1 MSESDKTSRRYTDKE
16 VGLILRR
23 ASNLQRA
30 EPTGPDP
37 SGFTLAELEDVALE
51 AGIDSRLLRQAAA
64 EVDAGETG
72 TLGQRLAG
80 APLTIRLERTVAGEI
95 PTQKLGDLIAIIER
109 ATDGHG
115 QASAVGQTLTW
126 SSTNQATTTSQQ
138 VLVSSREGETVISIE
153 ERLSNMAG
161 ALFGGLLGGV
171 GGGVGLGMGGALG
184 GVLGSVVLGVGI
196 PVIVISG
203 TFFATRRLYS
213 SIVAKKRLK
222 MSNLLDA
229 IASHV
234 EDAVEPEED
243 AVEPEH
249 LAARAPELLP
259 GTPPPESAGSE

>member
-1 MSESDKTSRRYTDKE
+1 MSQSDKTSRRYTDKE

-51 AGIDSRLLRQAAA
+51 AGIDTRLLRQAAA
-64 EVDAGETG
+64 ELDAGETG

-80 APLTIRLERTVAGEI
+80 GPMTIRIERTVAGEI
-95 PTQKLGDLIAIIER
+95 PEQKLGDLIGIIER

-126 SSTNQATTTSQQ
+126 SSTNPGNATSQQ
-138 VLVSSREGETVISIE
+138 VLVSSREGETVIRIE

-171 GGGVGLGMGGALG
+171 GGGLGIGVGGALG
-184 GVLGSVVLGVGI
+184 GVLGSVALGVGFPI
-196 PVIVISG
+196 VVIG
-203 TFFATRRLYS
+203 ATYFATRKLYS
-213 SIVAKKRLK
+213 SIVGKKRQK
-222 MSNLLDA
+222 MSNLMDA
-229 IASHV
+229 IAGHV
-234 EDAVEPEED
+234 VDVVDPER
-243 AVEPEH
+243 
-249 LAARAPELLP
+249 LTAPESELLSDVA
-259 GTPPPESAGSE
+259 PPENPSAD